1 MSVEKII
8 KIRQMQVSNKTDNNS
23 NLVKGSSE
31 VVEDI
36 KESKLLLEKKIKE
49 KLIENYSFSEINSIE
64 KFSIIR
70 NAAWSMIEDEIEKN
84 NLSIYLDSYD
94 KAEIIEQV
102 IHAIFGYGVLDPLIK
117 DPSITEIMVNGI
129 NKIFVERN
137 GRLER
142 VKNARGEVLKFNN
155 KDELLNV
162 IEKIVAPINRKV
174 DESNPI
180 VDARLPNG
188 FRVNIVLSP
197 ISLDGHIVT
206 IRKFPESPYTIKQL
220 VKFGMLP
227 AKVASF
233 LEKLVESKYN
243 IIVSGGTGSGKTTF
257 LNALSNFIDKN
268 ERVVTIEDA
277 AELKLTSLNNLVRL
291 ETRPPNIEGN
301 GEITMR
307 ELLRSALRM
316 RPDRIIVG
324 EVRSGEALDMLQA
337 MNTGHDGSLS
347 TGHANSSTDMLMR
360 LETMVLMAGVDLP
373 LISIR
378 QQIAS
383 AVEFIV
389 HLSKLQNGKRKVMQI
404 TEIIGVNSQGYL
416 TQDLFKFKKISNNKG
431 EIGELQYTENKIR
444 RVNKF
449 IFSGVDFE
457 KLLNEQMEG

>member
-8 KIRQMQVSNKTDNNS
+8 KIRQLDSTFKTEDDTSLKKNNIE
-23 NLVKGSSE
+23 KIK
-31 VVEDI
+31 DI
-36 KESKLLLEKKIKE
+36 KESKLLLEKKIRE
-49 KLIENYSFSEINSIE
+49 KLIENYSFKEINSIE
-64 KFSIIR
+64 KFSLIR
-70 NAAWSMIEDEIEKN
+70 NAAWAMIEDEVEKT
-84 NLSIYLDSYD
+84 NLSVYLDSYD

-102 IHAIFGYGVLDPLIK
+102 IQTIFGYGILDPLIK
-117 DPSITEIMVNGI
+117 DPSITEIMVNGV
-129 NKIFVERN
+129 NRIFIERN
-137 GRLER
+137 GRLKR
-142 VKNARGEVLKFNN
+142 VKNSRGEVLKFNN
-155 KDELLNV
+155 KDELLNI

-197 ISLDGHIVT
+197 ISLDGHIIT
-206 IRKFPESPYTIKQL
+206 IRKFPESPYTISQL
-220 VKFGMLP
+220 VKFEMLSD
-227 AKVASF
+227 KVAKF

-243 IIVSGGTGSGKTTF
+243 IIVSGGTGAGKTTF
-257 LNALSNFIDKN
+257 LNALSNFVGKN

-301 GEITMR
+301 GEVSIR
-307 ELLRSALRM
+307 ELVRSALRM

-324 EVRSGEALDMLQA
+324 EVRGGEALDMLQA

-347 TGHANSSTDMLMR
+347 TGHANSSADMLMR

-389 HLSKLQNGKRKVMQI
+389 HISKLQNGKRKVMQI
-404 TEIIGVNSQGYL
+404 TEILEANSQGYV
-416 TQDLFKFKKISNNKG
+416 TQDLFKFEKNSSNEG
-431 EIGELQYTENKIR
+431 EIGQLRYTGNKMKR
-444 RVNKF
+444 LNKF
-449 IFSGVDFE
+449 IFSGIDYE
-457 KLLNEQMEG
+457 KLLNE